1 MKQVQGTS
9 LIELLVSLLILS
21 ISTLPLV
28 LTQWRMIQ
36 SLNASNSAMHALMS
50 MNNMSEQLLAAQI
63 VQPVQWDQGHTEPA
77 ARLNIELQKTQAHR
91 LRLLFY
97 WPKARG
103 LASHC
108 RYKDLSI
115 YECMTREL

>member
-1 MKQVQGTS
+1 MKQVQGAS
-9 LIELLVSLLILS
+9 LVELLVSLLILS

-36 SLNASNSAMHALMS
+36 SLNASDSAMQAFMS
-50 MNNMSEQLLAAQI
+50 MNNMSEQLLAAHAIQTQSSNHENSRAEWLS
-63 VQPVQWDQGHTEPA
+63 VELHQSQP
-77 ARLNIELQKTQAHR
+77 NR

-108 RYKDLSI
+108 LYKNPAI